1 MGRMIMETM
10 NVLAFDLGA
19 SSGRGM
25 LAKFDGTK
33 ITLEEVHRFP
43 HNFSTLNGRAYWN
56 IVSLY
61 EAMKEGMRLCKEP
74 LSGVGFDTWGVD
86 CGMIDR
92 EGNLLGMPGSYR
104 DAALDEENMNDVL
117 ASLVPEE
124 QDRDKAVKVG
134 EKYAFEQTGIASLAY
149 NTLYKLC
156 YLNKAMPE
164 QMAAADK
171 LLFMPNLIEYLFSG
185 VVHSEY
191 SIASTSQLL
200 DMKEKK
206 WASELIRKAGIDP
219 KLLAPLDYA
228 GKDLG
233 PLRPEIA
240 KEVGQENLHILSVS
254 GHDTAC
260 AVAAVPA
267 REEEFT
273 FLSSG
278 TWSLMGISAKTML
291 TGEQVIRDKIS
302 NEGTWDGGYRPTV
315 NIIGLWLNQELR
327 RSFEREGKR
336 YSFAQ
341 MNEMAAAEKPLQSFI
356 RPDDFMQPGDYPEK
370 IRAYCEK
377 TGQPVPQTD
386 GALVRCV
393 LESLA
398 MRYRQVYQSLKP
410 YITWEE
416 KLYIVGG
423 GAQNQVL
430 NQFAAN
436 ALGIP
441 VITGASEATAVGNV
455 MEQLYA
461 LGAYKTRAEKCDI
474 LAASFETAQYLP
486 QDTGE
491 WDEAYR
497 RFNDVY

>member
-1 MGRMIMETM
+1 
-10 NVLAFDLGA
+10 
-19 SSGRGM
+19 
-25 LAKFDGTK
+25 
-33 ITLEEVHRFP
+33 
-43 HNFSTLNGRAYWN
+43 
-56 IVSLY
+56 
-61 EAMKEGMRLCKEP
+61 MK
-74 LSGVGFDTWGVD
+74 
-86 CGMIDR
+86 
-92 EGNLLGMPGSYR
+92 
-104 DAALDEENMNDVL
+104 
-117 ASLVPEE
+117 
-124 QDRDKAVKVG
+124 
-134 EKYAFEQTGIASLAY
+134 
-149 NTLYKLC
+149 
-156 YLNKAMPE
+156 
-164 QMAAADK
+164 AADK
-171 LLFMPNLIEYLFSG
+171 ILFMPNLIEYLFSG

-206 WASELIRKAGIDP
+206 WAVELMEKAGIAP
-219 KLLAPLDYA
+219 SLLAPLDYA

-233 PLRPEIA
+233 PLRAEIA
-240 KEVGQENLHILSVS
+240 REVGQEKLHILSVS

-278 TWSLMGISAKTML
+278 TWSLMGISSKTML
-291 TGEQVIRDKIS
+291 EGEQVIRDKIS

-327 RSFEREGKR
+327 RSFQREGKE
-336 YSFAQ
+336 YSFAR

-370 IRAYCEK
+370 IRAYCVK

-430 NQFAAN
+430 NQFTAN

-441 VITGASEATAVGNV
+441 VITGASEATAVGNI

-461 LGAYKTRAEKCDI
+461 LEAYRTREEKCNI
-474 LAASFETAQYLP
+474 LAASFDTAEYLP
-486 QDTGE
+486 QDTAV
-491 WDEAYR
+491 WDEAYQ
-497 RFNDVY
+497 RFEQLYQ

>member
-240 KEVGQENLHILSVS
+240 KEIGQENLHILSVS

-327 RSFEREGKR
+327 RSFEREGKS

-497 RFNDVY
+497 RFNDLY

>member
-124 QDRDKAVKVG
+124 QDRDKAVKAG

-302 NEGTWDGGYRPTV
+302 NEGAWDGGYRPTV

-327 RSFEREGKR
+327 RSFEREGKS

-430 NQFAAN
+430 NQFTAN

-497 RFNDVY
+497 RFNDLY

>member
-164 QMAAADK
+164 QMVAADK

-327 RSFEREGKR
+327 RSFEREGKS

-430 NQFAAN
+430 NQFTAN

-497 RFNDVY
+497 RFNDLY